1 MRNFTFALVLAG
13 FAWSCDYIDEPFRDS
28 GGGTSTEANGDTVL
42 QSERAV
48 LVEDFTG
55 HQCKNCPKASKMLQQ
70 LDSLYGSARVI
81 GLAIHG
87 GPANFTSVS
96 TDYPMDFT
104 TDDGDDLA
112 SFFGVW
118 GLPLGMVNRLDF
130 ASSTHLKTYSSWA
143 ALTATELALT
153 PEVLFNAYSGF
164 DSTSRVATVRLD
176 VRAQSSFSNAIGLA
190 VYLKESG
197 IVSPQLMPDQTRDTS
212 YVHYNVFR
220 SAPWGPF
227 GQEVWSAGASAAG
240 AVKNYEASKTLDPS
254 WNPDQM
260 HWVALA
266 YDKSTYRVL
275 QAIQISVK

>member
-1 MRNFTFALVLAG
+1 MRNFAFALVLAG
-13 FAWSCDYIDEPFRDS
+13 FAWSCDYIDEPFRDP
-28 GGGTSTEANGDTVL
+28 GGGNSTEANGDTVL

-55 HQCKNCPKASKMLQQ
+55 HQCKNCPKASKVLQQ

-81 GLAIHG
+81 GLAIHA
-87 GPANFTSVS
+87 GPAIYTAVS
-96 TDYPMDFT
+96 ADYPTDFT

-112 SFFGVW
+112 SFFIFP
-118 GLPLGMVNRLDF
+118 GLPSGMVNRMDYPN
-130 ASSTHLKTYSSWA
+130 THKAYSSWA
-143 ALTATELALT
+143 ALTATELALA

-164 DSTSRVATVRLD
+164 DSTSGVATVRLD
-176 VRAQSSFSNAIGLA
+176 VRAQSSYSNAIGLA

-254 WNPDQM
+254 WNPSQM

-275 QAIQISVK
+275 QALQISVK

>member
-1 MRNFTFALVLAG
+1 
-13 FAWSCDYIDEPFRDS
+13 
-28 GGGTSTEANGDTVL
+28 
-42 QSERAV
+42 
-48 LVEDFTG
+48 
-55 HQCKNCPKASKMLQQ
+55 
-70 LDSLYGSARVI
+70 
-81 GLAIHG
+81 
-87 GPANFTSVS
+87 
-96 TDYPMDFT
+96 MDFT

-130 ASSTHLKTYSSWA
+130 VSSTHLKTYSSWA
-143 ALTATELALT
+143 ALTATELALA

-164 DSTSRVATVRLD
+164 DSTSGVATVRLD

-212 YVHYNVFR
+212 YVHYNIFR

-266 YDKSTYRVL
+266 FDKSTYRVL